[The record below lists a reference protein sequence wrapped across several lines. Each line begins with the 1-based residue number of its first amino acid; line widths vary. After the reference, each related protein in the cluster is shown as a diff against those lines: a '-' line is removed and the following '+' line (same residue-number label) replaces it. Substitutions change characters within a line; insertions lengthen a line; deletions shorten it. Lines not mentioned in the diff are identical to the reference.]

1 MTRERILNTI
11 GIGLLAFCFFIAL
24 FRVFTREIEQR
35 DPDRIV
41 ISFAHWQLESGIREA
56 FDAIAQNYMEKF
68 PHVTIRQIPIP
79 ERVYPTWLTVQLVG
93 QQAPDLIQLGVGK
106 GLTEDRLA
114 RYFVPLTEFVQHP
127 NPFNE
132 GTNLEGIP
140 WQETFIDGLQ
150 SELTLNDQL
159 LEVYGIPNALFT
171 IRVFY
176 NRDLWERILG
186 DRPPPETL
194 EEFIEVCEEV
204 RAFSQRTGE
213 DVFPIAGSRYN
224 GPLLMNNLFTSQT
237 QRLILEA
244 NPAHDLRPNSN
255 FVLLEILR
263 GNKSVGDTPFR
274 EGFALQSL
282 ITRHMQPGFQQLQ
295 REDASFRFER
305 GGMLMI
311 VSGSW
316 DASSMHAEAPFPLGA
331 FPIPFPSR
339 DDPEFGQNVL
349 GPVSERGIG
358 TGAVFGVYR
367 GTSNLDQTIHFLQY
381 LTSKASA
388 ELFGEISGW
397 LPAVE
402 GVSVPEITKPFIPR
416 LEGYPGGMGLGG
428 PTERARV
435 IEINQHH
442 LAAGNVD
449 RFVSELDSVFPQAIE
464 RDLSRISRNQLANVM
479 RMDCSFGGYEHLYR
493 QMPEGRL
500 RDHLFNK
507 MLEISETQVIQETN
521 AYFLAH
527 ELEMIGN

>member
-1 MTRERILNTI
+1 MTRERILNII
-11 GIGLLAFCFFIAL
+11 GIGLLVFCFAVAL
-24 FRVFTREIEQR
+24 YRVFTREMEQR

-56 FDAIAQNYMEKF
+56 FDAIAQNYMEEF

-114 RYFVPLTEFVQHP
+114 RYFVPLTEYVQQP
-127 NPFNE
+127 NPFNV
-132 GTNLEGIP
+132 GTDLEELP

-150 SELTLNDQL
+150 SELTLNEQL

-176 NRDLWERILG
+176 NQELWERILG
-186 DRPPPETL
+186 DQPPPETL
-194 EEFIEVCEEV
+194 EEFIAICEEI
-204 RAFSQRTGE
+204 RAFAQRTGE
-213 DVFPIAGSRYN
+213 DIFPIAGSRYN

-244 NPAHDLRPNSN
+244 NPARDLRPSSN
-255 FVLLEILR
+255 FVQLEILR

-282 ITRHMQPGFQQLQ
+282 ITQHMQPGFQQLQ

-305 GGMLMI
+305 GGMVMI

-331 FPIPFPSR
+331 FPIPFPSQEH
-339 DDPEFGQNVL
+339 PEFGHNVL

-367 GTSNLDQTIHFLQY
+367 GTRNLDQTIHFLQY

-402 GVSVPEITKPFIPR
+402 GVSVPDITKPFMPR
-416 LEGYPGGMGLGG
+416 MEGYPGGMGLWGA
-428 PTERARV
+428 TERSRV
-435 IEINQHH
+435 IDINQHH

-449 RFVSELDSVFPQAIE
+449 RFINELESIYPRAIE
-464 RDLSRISRNQLANVM
+464 RDLSRISSNQLNNVM

-493 QMPEGRL
+493 QLPEGRL
-500 RDHLFNK
+500 REHLFNK
-507 MLEISETQVIQETN
+507 MLEISETQIIQETN
-521 AYFLAH
+521 SLYLAH
-527 ELEMIGN
+527 ELEMIGR